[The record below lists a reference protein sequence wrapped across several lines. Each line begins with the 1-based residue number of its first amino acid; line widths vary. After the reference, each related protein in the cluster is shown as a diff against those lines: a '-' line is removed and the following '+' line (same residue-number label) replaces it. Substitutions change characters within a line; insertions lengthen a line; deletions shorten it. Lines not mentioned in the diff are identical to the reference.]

1 MTLEERKKRFEEA
14 KRVREQNKKEH
25 EGGFFSSA
33 KMENY
38 ECVALEPNKC
48 KVIRLVGEI
57 PESNNKTVFDSVIVK
72 RSMIIGD
79 DKKYFTLI
87 WSNDPNH
94 VWNRFVKTLVGKY
107 TYDKETKHR
116 DYENQ
121 NLESF
126 KRFMTNGKEN
136 PSTYER
142 GMQADTFYLFN
153 CIDRSDD
160 WCEKNKH
167 TKLLCWDKTEVE
179 KDDKTNTYYT
189 YGIKKSLWTEIFD
202 VKCTQMASYPSD
214 IDFVI
219 RRYNKKTA
227 PSDSKY
233 IDVYS
238 PEEKSAIRQWGEKDG
253 VDYYSMIHDEFLTDE
268 EEKYTRYKLADV
280 DWVSKPTPIS
290 VILNKIPNLIKLVDK
305 EHGTNFYEE
314 FVEEKAKE
322 LEELKEK
329 HKEESEKEETSSKPT
344 STVKTSTEKS
354 FHDLKEVE
362 SEDEEVVEEETVED
376 EDLPTEVEEPKKVEK
391 VAKTIKAKK
400 FDPMEL
406 KDIMPYV
413 GKLSDE
419 ERDTIK
425 GIDDNGNII
434 WVDENIAT
442 CPECGNDLH
451 DGIESRCPFCGVE
464 FQ

>member
-1 MTLEERKKRFEEA
+1 MTIEERKKRFEEA

-25 EGGFFSSA
+25 EGGFSFG
-33 KMENY
+33 KMEEY

-57 PESNNKTVFDSVIVK
+57 PESNNKTEFDSVMVK
-72 RSMIIGD
+72 RSFVLGD

-107 TYDKETKHR
+107 SYDKETKHR
-116 DYENQ
+116 DYENK
-121 NLESF
+121 NFESF
-126 KRFMTNGKEN
+126 KRYMTNGKEN
-136 PSTYER
+136 PSAYEK

-160 WCEKNKH
+160 WCEKNNH

-179 KDDKTNTYYT
+179 KDGKTNTYYT
-189 YGIKKSLWTEIFD
+189 YGIKKSLWNEIFD

-253 VDYYSMIHDEFLTDE
+253 VDYYSQIHDEFLTEKE
-268 EEKYTRYKLADV
+268 ESYTRYKLADV

-290 VILNKIPNLIKLVDK
+290 VILNKLGNLIKLVDK
-305 EHGTNFYEE
+305 EHDTNFYEE
-314 FVEEKAKE
+314 FVEEKGKE
-322 LEELKEK
+322 LEELKAK
-329 HKEESEKEETSSKPT
+329 QKESESSETSSKPT
-344 STVKTSTEKS
+344 VAVETPHESE
-354 FHDLKEVE
+354 EVE
-362 SEDEEVVEEETVED
+362 VAED

-391 VAKTIKAKK
+391 VAKAIKTKK

-406 KDIMPYV
+406 KEIMPYIN
-413 GKLSDE
+413 KLSDK
-419 ERDTIK
+419 ERDMIK
-425 GIDDNGNII
+425 GIDDNGNIE
-434 WVDENIAT
+434 WADVEMAQ
-442 CPECGNDLH
+442 CPCGEDIPDAYGL
-451 DGIESRCPFCGVE
+451 CPFCGSE
-464 FQ
+464 FE

>member
-1 MTLEERKKRFEEA
+1 MTNEERKKRFEEA

-25 EGGFFSSA
+25 EGGFSFG

-38 ECVALEPNKC
+38 ECVDLEPNKC
-48 KVIRLVGEI
+48 KVVRLVGEI
-57 PESNNKTVFDSVIVK
+57 PESSNKTEFDSVMVK

-121 NLESF
+121 NFESF

-167 TKLLCWDKTEVE
+167 TKMLCWDKSEVE
-179 KDDKTNTYYT
+179 KDGKTNTYHT

-219 RRYNKKTA
+219 RRYTKKTA

-238 PEEKSAIRQWGEKDG
+238 PEEKSAIRQWGEKDNI
-253 VDYYSMIHDEFLTDE
+253 DYYAMIHDEFLTKE
-268 EEKYTRYKLADV
+268 EENYERYKLADV
-280 DWVSKPTPIS
+280 DWLSKPTPIS

-305 EHGTNFYEE
+305 EHGTNYYEE
-314 FVEEKAKE
+314 FVEEKGKE
-322 LEELKEK
+322 LEELKAK
-329 HKEESEKEETSSKPT
+329 QKKESEKEETSSKPT
-344 STVKTSTEKS
+344 TTSTVKTSTEKS
-354 FHDLKEVE
+354 FDDMDEVE
-362 SEDEEVVEEETVED
+362 SENEEEVVEEETTED
-376 EDLPTEVEEPKKVEK
+376 EDLPTEVEEPKPTKKVMK
-391 VAKTIKAKK
+391 NAV
-400 FDPMEL
+400 FNPMSLTKIFPSIANMSEEDL
-406 KDIMPYV
+406 KLIV
-413 GKLSDE
+413 GYDE
-419 ERDTIK
+419 EKDEFKYSTSDLAQCPSCGRDIPDAWSKCT
-425 GIDDNGNII
+425 
-434 WVDENIAT
+434 
-442 CPECGNDLH
+442 
-451 DGIESRCPFCGVE
+451 CGVE
-464 FQ
+464 FA